1 MNMQDY
7 NRLLGRVHLRESCR
21 EEILRDGAAG
31 GELRIP
37 QRRFSLWDYAPALTG
52 LAACLM
58 LLICGGIVLSGLR
71 ENGLT
76 HPASSASESQTDT
89 TAQTTTSTQLQTSVH
104 TMQAAEVTEALTQPS
119 TSESTFTT
127 TLTTAETTVTTET
140 DTTVTEAETTAVT
153 EPAVPQIAPHG
164 YITVHMSKD
173 EFAAF
178 RDAVQKE
185 LFGSRKR
192 SELTEAEQYT
202 LYAELMHRSGDHPID
217 ECLQSVA
224 MPVMLWGSNAR
235 IPLDDCKALLD
246 LVAVGEKLPADSR
259 RQITETALI
268 YENTEDVRRF
278 AEYMDALE
286 QYIND
291 TYLSNYDSAERDA
304 WWDTWCSDYYEIT
317 AAPETEEG

>member
-1 MNMQDY
+1 MKMKK
-7 NRLLGRVHLRESCR
+7 LMMTAVSAL
-21 EEILRDGAAG
+21 
-31 GELRIP
+31 
-37 QRRFSLWDYAPALTG
+37 ALT
-52 LAACLM
+52 LAAC
-58 LLICGGIVLSGLR
+58 G
-71 ENGLT
+71 
-76 HPASSASESQTDT
+76 
-89 TAQTTTSTQLQTSVH
+89 TSTSAGTPAA
-104 TMQAAEVTEALTQPS
+104 TAEAAAAAETAAE
-119 TSESTFTT
+119 
-127 TLTTAETTVTTET
+127 TTAETAAEITA
-140 DTTVTEAETTAVT
+140 DTTVSETETTAAVT
-153 EPAVPQIAPHG
+153 EPPVPQIAPHG
-164 YITVHMSKD
+164 YITVQMSKD
-173 EFAAF
+173 AFAAF

-217 ECLQSVA
+217 ECLQAVA
-224 MPVMLWGSNAR
+224 VPVMLWGSNAR
-235 IPLDDCKALLD
+235 IPLDECKALLD
-246 LVAVGEKLPADSR
+246 RVAAGERLPEETY

-291 TYLSNYDSAERDA
+291 TYLTGYDSAERDA